1 MGVPVAKIGIVPC
14 SGEALP
20 AGTVCRLACRRV
32 LDKFRK
38 DQTVAICLPLFIAG
52 GEEERGFA
60 ARHPTITVDG
70 CEKRC
75 AAKATEMFS
84 GKPAQALL
92 IPDILGKRGISMPT
106 RLRVFGSEEESAV
119 QAVADEIA
127 ASVDAVLVQ
136 TRAEGKPYGDL

>member
-1 MGVPVAKIGIVPC
+1 MGVPVAKIGIVSC

-32 LDKFRK
+32 LEALRPR
-38 DQTVAICLPLFIAG
+38 QTVAICLPLFIAG
-52 GEEERGFA
+52 GTEERGFA

-84 GKPAQALL
+84 GKPVQALL
-92 IPDILGKRGISMPT
+92 IPDLLEKHGLPRPT
-106 RLRVFGSEEESAV
+106 RLRGLGAEEEAAV

-127 ASVDAVLVQ
+127 QAVDAALAQ
-136 TRAEGKPYGDL
+136 TRDQGKHYDDL

>member
-1 MGVPVAKIGIVPC
+1 MGIPVAKIGIVPC

-20 AGTVCRLACRRV
+20 AGTVCRLACRQV
-32 LDKFRK
+32 LDKLRPG
-38 DQTVAICLPLFIAG
+38 QTVAICLPLFIAG

-84 GKPAQALL
+84 GKPVQALL
-92 IPDILGKRGISMPT
+92 IPDILAKHSMPMPT
-106 RLRVFGSEEESAV
+106 RLRSFGAEEEAAV
-119 QAVADEIA
+119 RAVADEIA
-127 ASVDAVLVQ
+127 QAVDTAVAQ
-136 TRAEGKPYGDL
+136 TRTLENQHGAV

>member
-1 MGVPVAKIGIVPC
+1 MGVPVAKIGIVSC

-32 LDKFRK
+32 LEALRPR
-38 DQTVAICLPLFIAG
+38 QTVAICLPLFIAG
-52 GEEERGFA
+52 GTEERGFA
-60 ARHPTITVDG
+60 ARHPAITVDG

-84 GKPAQALL
+84 GKPVQALL
-92 IPDILGKRGISMPT
+92 IPDLLEKHGLPLPT
-106 RLRVFGSEEESAV
+106 RLRGFGADEEAAV

-127 ASVDAVLVQ
+127 QAVDAALAQ
-136 TRAEGKPYGDL
+136 TRDQGKHYDDL

>member
-1 MGVPVAKIGIVPC
+1 MGLPVAKVGIVPC

-32 LDKFRK
+32 LDKLRPG
-38 DQTVAICLPLFIAG
+38 QTVAICLPLFIAG
-52 GEEERGFA
+52 GAEERGFA

-84 GKPAQALL
+84 GKPVQALL
-92 IPDILGKRGISMPT
+92 IPAILEKHGIPRPT
-106 RLRVFGSEEESAV
+106 RLRGFGVEEEEAV

-127 ASVDAVLVQ
+127 HAVDETLIQ
-136 TRAEGKPYGDL
+136 TQDQGKHYDEL

>member
-1 MGVPVAKIGIVPC
+1 MGLPVAKIGIVPC

-32 LDKFRK
+32 LDNLRK
-38 DQTVAICLPLFIAG
+38 GQTVAICLPLFIAG
-52 GEEERGFA
+52 GEEERSFA

-70 CEKRC
+70 CEKQC

-92 IPDILGKRGISMPT
+92 IPDILAKRGIPMPT
-106 RLRVFGSEEESAV
+106 RLRGFGAEEEFAV

-127 ASVDAVLVQ
+127 ETVDAVLAQ
-136 TRAEGKPYGDL
+136 IRAEGKPYGDL

>member
-1 MGVPVAKIGIVPC
+1 MGTPVAKIGLVPC

-32 LDKFRK
+32 LDTLMSG
-38 DQTVAICLPLFIAG
+38 QTVAICLPLFIAG

-75 AAKATEMFS
+75 AAKATELFS
-84 GKPAQALL
+84 GKPVRALL
-92 IPDILGKRGISMPT
+92 IPDILAQRGIPMPT
-106 RLRVFGSEEESAV
+106 RLRGFGAEEEAAV
-119 QAVADEIA
+119 QAVAETIA
-127 ASVDAVLVQ
+127 QAV
-136 TRAEGKPYGDL
+136 EGVVAQAQAQENQHGAV

>member
-1 MGVPVAKIGIVPC
+1 MGIPVAKIGIVPC

-20 AGTVCRLACRRV
+20 AGTVCRLACRQV
-32 LDKFRK
+32 LDKLRPG
-38 DQTVAICLPLFIAG
+38 QTVAICLPLFIAG
-52 GEEERGFA
+52 GDEERGFA

-92 IPDILGKRGISMPT
+92 IPDILEKHDIPMPA
-106 RLRVFGSEEESAV
+106 RLRNFGATEEAAV
-119 QAVADEIA
+119 QAVAEELA
-127 ASVDAVLVQ
+127 QAVDKVVTQ
-136 TRAEGKPYGDL
+136 TRILETQHGAV

>member
-1 MGVPVAKIGIVPC
+1 MGTPIAKIGIVPC

-32 LDKFRK
+32 LDKLRPS
-38 DQTVAICLPLFIAG
+38 QTVAICLPLFIAG

-70 CEKRC
+70 CEKHC

-84 GKPAQALL
+84 GKPFRALL
-92 IPDILGKRGISMPT
+92 IPEILQAQGLPLPTQRRG
-106 RLRVFGSEEESAV
+106 FGEKEAAAV
-119 QAVADEIA
+119 QAVAEAIA
-127 ASVDAVLVQ
+127 QAADAAQ
-136 TRAEGKPYGDL
+136 TQSKDAHHGQI

>member
-1 MGVPVAKIGIVPC
+1 MGIPVAKIGIVPC

-20 AGTVCRLACRRV
+20 AGTVCRLACRQV
-32 LDKFRK
+32 LDKLRPG
-38 DQTVAICLPLFIAG
+38 QTVAICLPLFIAG

-84 GKPAQALL
+84 GKPVQALL
-92 IPDILGKRGISMPT
+92 IPDILEKHGIPMPT
-106 RLRVFGSEEESAV
+106 RLRGFGAEEEAAIQAAAEAV
-119 QAVADEIA
+119 AQAVDK
-127 ASVDAVLVQ
+127 VVTQ
-136 TRAEGKPYGDL
+136 TRILETQHGAV